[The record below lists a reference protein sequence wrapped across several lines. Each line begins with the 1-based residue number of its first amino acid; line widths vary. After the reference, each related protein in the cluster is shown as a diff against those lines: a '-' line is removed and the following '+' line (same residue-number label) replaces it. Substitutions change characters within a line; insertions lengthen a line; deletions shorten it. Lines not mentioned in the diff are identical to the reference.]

1 MSSKKSFNFQSE
13 TSTQIYLNSATAD
26 MYLNSSLKS
35 NVVFVFRNPIVIHK
49 NAIEMKVSVVNA
61 QIPVSWYLINNTNN
75 KFSITIAGIKSVY
88 YFKNGNY
95 NINTFISEWANSVGN
110 GWTLT
115 YSNITNKISFSY
127 SQDFSFSDDVNSLFG
142 VLGFKKGTNYFSSS
156 SILQAPFCCN
166 FAGITRLNLKS
177 SCFNLNNVDSLNK
190 GINRTIA
197 VIPVSSTSS
206 GYVFYNNFTQ
216 YKNVF
221 KNHEISTLGIEIYD
235 DFKNFIDF
243 NNVDWSLTLQIDILS
258 EVIQTIDT
266 LDDIY
271 TNLAQ
276 EL

>member
-1 MSSKKSFNFQSE
+1 MSSTKSFNFQSE

-26 MYLNSSLKS
+26 IYLNSSLKS

-61 QIPVSWYLINNTNN
+61 QIPVSWYLINNANN
-75 KFSITIAGIKSVY
+75 KFSITIAGVTTTY

-127 SQDFSFSDDVNSLFG
+127 SEDFSFSDNVNSLFG
-142 VLGFKKGTNYFSSS
+142 VLGFKKGTIYFSSS

-197 VIPVSSTSS
+197 IIPVSSTSS

-216 YKNVF
+216 YKNIF
-221 KNHEISTLGIEIYD
+221 KNNEISTLGIEIYD